1 MKLDQEAMKYPVGWV
16 LVILL
21 ISIAVYLWLL
31 DLFSMQ
37 RVFGVLLASELV
49 VFAMLTYLY
58 SKPSFSKVSKSW
70 FLVGAI
76 SVAVFLFLALTVAT
90 Q

>member
-1 MKLDQEAMKYPVGWV
+1 MKLDQEVVKFPLGFV

-21 ISIAVYLWLL
+21 VTIAAYLWLI

-37 RVFGVLLASELV
+37 RVFGMLLASELV
-49 VFAMLTYLY
+49 AFAMLAYVY
-58 SKPSFSKVSKSW
+58 SKSSFSKVSKTWLLIGCAS
-70 FLVGAI
+70 I
-76 SVAVFLFLALTVAT
+76 AVFLILALTITT

>member
-1 MKLDQEAMKYPVGWV
+1 VKLDQEVAKYPLGWV

-21 ISIAVYLWLL
+21 VTIGTYLWLI

-37 RVFGVLLASELV
+37 RVFGMLLASELV
-49 VFAMLTYLY
+49 VFAMLAYIY
-58 SKPSFSKVSKSW
+58 SKSSFSKVSKTW
-70 FLVGAI
+70 LIVGSV
-76 SVAVFLFLALTVAT
+76 SVAVFLFLALTIGA